1 MASGAGAY
9 LTDTCGSRYV
19 DLVGSWGPM
28 ILGHAH
34 PAVIGALSGAIGRGT
49 SFGTVTPGEVE
60 LAEELIAR
68 TPVEKVRLVSS
79 GTEATMSAIR
89 LARGYTGRRMVV
101 KFAGCY
107 HGHVDALRLL
117 EFLADACEEISS

>member
-1 MASGAGAY
+1 MRGDRSMTTGTDGATQLDTATSAGLYERACAVLPGGVNSPVRAFGSVGGTPVFMASGAGAY

-19 DLVGSWGPM
+19 DLVCSWGPM

-60 LAEELIAR
+60 L
-68 TPVEKVRLVSS
+68 
-79 GTEATMSAIR
+79 
-89 LARGYTGRRMVV
+89 
-101 KFAGCY
+101 
-107 HGHVDALRLL
+107 
-117 EFLADACEEISS
+117 